1 MNTQEQQINQEQT
14 QDISFL
20 NQPIVEAPK
29 QRQRRVCKPR
39 TAGIFGT
46 ASKTLNSGL
55 SSVGDSA
62 EVIARTVGL
71 ANLQLKAT
79 HLEIELEIYE
89 DIMER
94 GYSLEEAKQMLA
106 DV

>member
-1 MNTQEQQINQEQT
+1 MKTPSQT
-14 QDISFL
+14 NQDISFL
-20 NQPIVEAPK
+20 NQPIIEAPK
-29 QRQRRVCKPR
+29 QRQRRTCKPR
-39 TAGIFGT
+39 TAGMFGT
-46 ASKTLNSGL
+46 ASKTINSGL
-55 SSVGDSA
+55 SSIGDSA

-79 HLEIELEIYE
+79 HLEIELEILD
-89 DIMER
+89 DIQER